1 MKKAFIYHRVEE
13 YTLIVTSGG
22 EGVCSVSIDEN
33 IKSCACIYNLS
44 VGEKY
49 RRMGYGNM
57 LLEEAENV
65 AQTLGASVVSLAAKK
80 DSFVLDWYI
89 RKGYNPIFS
98 DKEYITLYK
107 SLANEEDNVQRQVP
121 AHTSGSV

>member
-1 MKKAFIYHRVEE
+1 MKIRLAKKEEFIYHKAED
-13 YTLIVTSGG
+13 YILIMTSGG

-49 RRMGYGNM
+49 RKRGYGNM

-65 AQTLGASVVSLAAKK
+65 ALKLGASVVSLAAEK
-80 DSFVLDWYI
+80 DKFTADWYK
-89 RKGYNPIFS
+89 RKGYKPLFS
-98 DKEYITLYK
+98 DKKYITFYK
-107 SLANEEDNVQRQVP
+107 NIENEED
-121 AHTSGSV
+121 SF